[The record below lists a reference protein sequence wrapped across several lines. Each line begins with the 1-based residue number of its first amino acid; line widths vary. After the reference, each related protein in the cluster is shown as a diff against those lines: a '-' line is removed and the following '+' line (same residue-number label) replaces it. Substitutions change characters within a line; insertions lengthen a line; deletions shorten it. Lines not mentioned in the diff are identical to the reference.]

1 MKLWGGRF
9 AKATDAL
16 VEEFT
21 ASIAFDRRL
30 YRQDIQGSIA
40 HARMLVRQ
48 GILTPEE
55 GEKIIAGLE
64 EIEKEIEGSQFT
76 FT

>member
-30 YRQDIQGSIA
+30 YRQDIRA
-40 HARMLVRQ
+40 VLPM
-48 GILTPEE
+48 PECWSGRE
-55 GEKIIAGLE
+55 SLRRKREK
-64 EIEKEIEGSQFT
+64 K
-76 FT
+76 